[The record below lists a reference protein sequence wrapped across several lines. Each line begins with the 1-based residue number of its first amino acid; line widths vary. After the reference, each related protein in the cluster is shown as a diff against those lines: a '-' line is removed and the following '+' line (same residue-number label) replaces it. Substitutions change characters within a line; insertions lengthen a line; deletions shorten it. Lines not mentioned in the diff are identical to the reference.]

1 MSVFNRITQTEEPTQ
16 PSIANVSRRGFLQ
29 GIGGLTLGLQ
39 LLPELSANAAAGT
52 TTFKP
57 NAFVRIGSDNTVTV
71 IAKHLEMGQGSYTGM
86 ATLVAEELDADWKNV
101 VVEGA
106 PADLKLYANALM
118 GVQGTGGSTGMAS
131 SFQPMRQ
138 AGAAARAMLVSAAA
152 SRWNVSPDT
161 LIVKLSVVTHTASG
175 RSAKFGE
182 LAEDAATQPIPKN
195 VKLKDAKDFVL
206 IGNPRLARKD
216 SAAKTDGS
224 AIFTQDF
231 KLPGMLIAVVAHPPR
246 FGATV
251 KSFDSAKVKAVP
263 GVVDVIKFDA
273 ADSHG
278 FCGVAVL
285 AKNTWAARQGRD
297 ALVVQWDESQAFKL
311 GTAEVLAHYKATA
324 KTQGLIAGKKGDI
337 AAALANPAAKLIEA
351 EYEFPYLA
359 HASMEPL
366 NCVVKLSPDRCEIWN
381 GEQWQTGDQGLIAK
395 FLGLHPAQVFLTQ
408 LYAGGSFG
416 RRANPFSDYVLE
428 AVAITKAAREKG
440 LDVPVKMVWTREDDM
455 RGGYYRPMNVHWA
468 RVALDE
474 NGQLLAWHERIVGQ
488 SIMKGTSFE
497 SFMVK
502 NGVDPTSVEGAADLP
517 YDCANLQ
524 VELHTPQSAGIPI
537 QWWRS
542 VGHSLT
548 GFSTEGL
555 IDEAAIAAGKD
566 PLAYRLQL
574 LSKYPRHQAVLQLAA
589 EKAGWNTPIQQGKAG
604 EKRGRGIAVHESFN
618 TFVAHVAE
626 VTVKTDGS
634 LKVDRIVC
642 AVDCGLA
649 VNPDIVKSQMEGGI
663 GFGLAAALHGEI
675 SLKEGAVE
683 QSNFDGYQV
692 LRINEMA
699 IVEVHIVP
707 STDKPTGV
715 GEPGV
720 PPVAPAVANAIY
732 AATDKR
738 IRKLPIANQL
748 KKA

>member
-1 MSVFNRITQTEEPTQ
+1 MGITNRIAEEE
-16 PSIANVSRRGFLQ
+16 SSRANVANVSRRGFLQ

-39 LLPELSANAAAGT
+39 LLPGLSKTATAAPT
-52 TTFKP
+52 SWTP
-57 NAFVRIGSDNTVTV
+57 NAFLRIGTDNTVTV
-71 IAKHLEMGQGSYTGM
+71 IAKHLEMGQGSYTGL
-86 ATLVAEELDADWKNV
+86 ATLVAEELGADWDKV
-101 VVEGA
+101 FVEGA
-106 PADLKLYANALM
+106 PADVKLYANPAM
-118 GVQGTGGSTGMAS
+118 GVQGTGGSTAMAS
-131 SFQPMRQ
+131 SFEQMRH
-138 AGAAARAMLVSAAA
+138 AGATAKAMIVSAAA
-152 SRWNVSPDT
+152 ARWNVSADT
-161 LIVKLSVVTHTASG
+161 IAVKRNMVTHSASR
-175 RSAKFGE
+175 RSATFGE
-182 LAEDAATQPIPKN
+182 LAEDAAKQAVPQN
-195 VKLKDAKDFVL
+195 VRLKDAKDFEL
-206 IGNPRLARKD
+206 IGKPRLARKD

-231 KLPGMLIAVVAHPPR
+231 KLPGMLVAVVAHPTR

-251 KSFDSAKVKAVP
+251 KSFDATKAKAVP
-263 GVVDVIKFDA
+263 GVVDVVKFDA

-297 ALVVQWDESQAFKL
+297 VLEVQWDDTHAFKL
-311 GTAEVLAHYKATA
+311 SSEEVLAQYKAAA
-324 KTQGLIAGKKGDI
+324 KTEGLIAGKKGDVG
-337 AAALANPAAKLIEA
+337 AALANPARLIEA

-359 HASMEPL
+359 HAAMEPL
-366 NCVVKLSPDRCEIWN
+366 NCLVKLSADRCEIWN
-381 GEQWQTGDQGLIAK
+381 GEQWQTGDQGLVAQ
-395 FLGLHPAQVFLTQ
+395 FLGLKPQQVFLMQ

-428 AVAITKAAREKG
+428 SVAIAKAAREKG

-455 RGGYYRPMNVHWA
+455 RGGYYRPMNVHRA
-468 RVALDE
+468 RVALD
-474 NGQLLAWHERIVGQ
+474 GDGKLVAWHERIVGQ
-488 SIMKGTSFE
+488 SIMKGTAFE
-497 SFMVK
+497 AFMVK

-524 VELHTPQSAGIPI
+524 VELHTPATAGVPI

-566 PLAYRLQL
+566 PLAFRLGL
-574 LSKYPRHQAVLQLAA
+574 LSKYPRHRTVLQLAA
-589 EKAGWNTPIQQGKAG
+589 EKAGWGKPMKQGPNG

-626 VTVKTDGS
+626 VTVKGDGS
-634 LKVDRIVC
+634 LKVDRVVC
-642 AVDCGLA
+642 AVDCGVA
-649 VNPDIVKSQMEGGI
+649 INPDVIKSQMEGGI

-675 SLKEGAVE
+675 TFTDGAV
-683 QSNFDGYQV
+683 QQGNFDRYQV
-692 LRINEMA
+692 LRMNEMPV
-699 IVEVHIVP
+699 VEVHIVP
-707 STDKPTGV
+707 STEKPTGV

-720 PPVAPAVANAIY
+720 PPVAPAVANAIF

-738 IRKLPIANQL
+738 IRKLPIGNQL